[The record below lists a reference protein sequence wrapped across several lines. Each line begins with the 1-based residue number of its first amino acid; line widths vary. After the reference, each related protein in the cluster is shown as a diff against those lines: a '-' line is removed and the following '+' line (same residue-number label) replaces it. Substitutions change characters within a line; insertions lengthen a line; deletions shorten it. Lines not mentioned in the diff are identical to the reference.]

1 VQSQIP
7 EDLKGPFNDFLRRS
21 LAGGSGVEDLSYQG
35 RTGSLAYQTTNIDGM
50 DVGVLYVTA
59 QHAFAGDVLALVGQ
73 QQSFTAVTVGVIGAI
88 AAGIALLVLS
98 WNGQLKTVVSAKT
111 KALELANADLEGA
124 LGAVE
129 NSKRELEKAN
139 EQLTAH
145 DKMQSEFVNIAA
157 HELRTP
163 VQPLLGV
170 VDTMQVALGESG
182 DQSIVLSKEEVD
194 MLARNAKRLERLT
207 QNILDV
213 ARIENN
219 KLTLQSETFD
229 LVQKIKDVARDT
241 MESEGMA
248 KTEREG
254 ETVYEW
260 RRSAASSGVTVRFF
274 APPQPLI
281 LKGDKT
287 RMFEVISNLLRNAL
301 KFTRNGVI
309 EIRLRIKESEV
320 QVQIKDSGKGID
332 TEILPKLFG
341 KFVTKSESGT
351 GLGLYLS
358 KNIIEA
364 HGGKVWAE
372 NNQGEPG
379 ASFYFTLPMISPEQ
393 SAKIRNDP

>member
-1 VQSQIP
+1 
-7 EDLKGPFNDFLRRS
+7 
-21 LAGGSGVEDLSYQG
+21 
-35 RTGSLAYQTTNIDGM
+35 
-50 DVGVLYVTA
+50 
-59 QHAFAGDVLALVGQ
+59 
-73 QQSFTAVTVGVIGAI
+73 
-88 AAGIALLVLS
+88 
-98 WNGQLKTVVSAKT
+98 
-111 KALELANADLEGA
+111 
-124 LGAVE
+124 
-129 NSKRELEKAN
+129 
-139 EQLTAH
+139 
-145 DKMQSEFVNIAA
+145 
-157 HELRTP
+157 
-163 VQPLLGV
+163 
-170 VDTMQVALGESG
+170 
-182 DQSIVLSKEEVD
+182 
-194 MLARNAKRLERLT
+194 
-207 QNILDV
+207 
-213 ARIENN
+213 
-219 KLTLQSETFD
+219 
-229 LVQKIKDVARDT
+229 

-274 APPQPLI
+274 AAPQPLI

>member
-1 VQSQIP
+1 
-7 EDLKGPFNDFLRRS
+7 
-21 LAGGSGVEDLSYQG
+21 
-35 RTGSLAYQTTNIDGM
+35 
-50 DVGVLYVTA
+50 
-59 QHAFAGDVLALVGQ
+59 
-73 QQSFTAVTVGVIGAI
+73 
-88 AAGIALLVLS
+88 
-98 WNGQLKTVVSAKT
+98 
-111 KALELANADLEGA
+111 
-124 LGAVE
+124 
-129 NSKRELEKAN
+129 
-139 EQLTAH
+139 
-145 DKMQSEFVNIAA
+145 MQSEFVNIAA

-170 VDTMQVALGESG
+170 VETMQVALGESG